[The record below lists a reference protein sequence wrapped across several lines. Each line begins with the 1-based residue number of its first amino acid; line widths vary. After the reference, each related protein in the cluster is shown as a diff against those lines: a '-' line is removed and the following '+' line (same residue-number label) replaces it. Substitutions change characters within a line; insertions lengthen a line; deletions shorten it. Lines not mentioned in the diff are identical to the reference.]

1 MQYLKWST
9 QLDGFNSRLDLLE
22 DKIAELE
29 VNRKISKLTTRKKKK
44 GRIGEQCR
52 VWEPY
57 ET

>member
-1 MQYLKWST
+1 M
-9 QLDGFNSRLDLLE
+9 DGFNSRLDLLE